1 MKTTQIIMEIS
12 GFFNNYKDVIR
23 ISKSWAYTKNISPAT
38 CYKQDMETESEI
50 DLSPRKVAYVKY
62 LFERGGRLRTTDIAA
77 QFHVD
82 PSTIT
87 KTIAELAET
96 GLVRHEPY
104 RGIFLTDKGKR
115 HAGYL
120 VKRHRI
126 LSLMLTH
133 YGLTH
138 EQACEEAARFESL
151 VSKDTIDR
159 ICVAMGHPR
168 LGVCG
173 EITHDDGC
181 LEQEY

>member
-1 MKTTQIIMEIS
+1 MVIIPYI
-12 GFFNNYKDVIR
+12 
-23 ISKSWAYTKNISPAT
+23 KSWIHTKNISTLT
-38 CYKQDMETESEI
+38 CHEQNMGTDSEV

-62 LFERGGRLRTTDIAA
+62 LFERGGRLRTTDIATRFA
-77 QFHVD
+77 VD

-87 KTIAELAET
+87 KTIAELGET
-96 GLVRHEPY
+96 GLVTHESY
-104 RGIFLTDKGKR
+104 RGIFLTETGKR
-115 HAGYL
+115 HAEFF

-138 EQACEEAARFESL
+138 EQACEEATRFESF

-159 ICVAMGHPR
+159 ICTAMGHPR

-181 LEQEY
+181 LEQGHQTS

>member
-1 MKTTQIIMEIS
+1 M
-12 GFFNNYKDVIR
+12 R
-23 ISKSWAYTKNISPAT
+23 
-38 CYKQDMETESEI
+38 TESEI
-50 DLSPRKVAYVKY
+50 DLSPRKAAYVKY
-62 LFERGGRLRTTDIAA
+62 LYEQGGRVRTTDIAA
-77 QFHVD
+77 RFVVD

-87 KTIAELAET
+87 KTVAELAET
-96 GLVRHEPY
+96 GLIAHEPY
-104 RGIFLTDKGKR
+104 RGIFLTEKGKR

-133 YGLTH
+133 YGLTP

-151 VSKDTIDR
+151 VSRDTIDR
-159 ICVAMGHPR
+159 VCAAMGHPR

-181 LEQEY
+181 MNQVKKSGKGEGKP